1 MAFDARTAVLT
12 AFLIVGTAYAQTVS
26 AETST
31 AADPSDVQKA
41 ATEDPMV
48 CKRFTPT
55 GSRIA
60 RRFCYRQSEWDA
72 MREGGQRAARDAA
85 IEQSQYGYRGVAPS
99 RNPY

>member
-1 MAFDARTAVLT
+1 MAFDVRTALLAASMIT
-12 AFLIVGTAYAQTVS
+12 GIACADTVR
-26 AETST
+26 AETSA
-31 AADPSDVQKA
+31 AADPRDVQQA

-48 CKRFTPT
+48 CKRITPT

-60 RRFCYRQSEWDA
+60 RRFCFKRSEWDA

-85 IEQSQYGYRGVAPS
+85 IEHSQYGYRGVAPS